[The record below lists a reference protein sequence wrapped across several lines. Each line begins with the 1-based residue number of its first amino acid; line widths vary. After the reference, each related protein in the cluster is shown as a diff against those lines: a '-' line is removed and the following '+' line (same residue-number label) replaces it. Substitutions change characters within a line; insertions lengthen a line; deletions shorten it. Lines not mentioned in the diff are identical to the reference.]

1 MADALFLFWSS
12 HQYIDYTSIRHVIH
26 SFSLQ
31 STHTSL
37 TFRMMCLVVLCT
49 QKVTIIDGSL
59 TPPSS
64 LSPSSCIHLLTYS
77 VQLNYVCI
85 TKAIYLAWANEHWQY
100 AFIIIIH
107 WPHRTTHAQILM
119 VYIVFWVSSF
129 CIHVHSTKTKMHENR
144 IHKFGGRGDHC
155 WWYGFENRMKQ
166 YINLRSNC

>member
-1 MADALFLFWSS
+1 MANALFLFWSS

-119 VYIVFWVSSF
+119 VYCVLGEIVS
-129 CIHVHSTKTKMHENR
+129 CPCPQ
-144 IHKFGGRGDHC
+144 HKNQNAWESRS
-155 WWYGFENRMKQ
+155 
-166 YINLRSNC
+166 INLVAEATIVDDMVLKIEWNNI